1 MGFGRGATSLQ
12 PEFQSFAVLLWDIF
26 GFERGDAGVSA
37 THCVL
42 FLAET
47 QPSSVFLLPPL
58 SQSLAPAR
66 V

>member
-1 MGFGRGATSLQ
+1 MGFGRGGTSLQ

-26 GFERGDAGVSA
+26 GFGREDAGMTA
-37 THCVL
+37 IHRVL
-42 FLAET
+42 FLNET